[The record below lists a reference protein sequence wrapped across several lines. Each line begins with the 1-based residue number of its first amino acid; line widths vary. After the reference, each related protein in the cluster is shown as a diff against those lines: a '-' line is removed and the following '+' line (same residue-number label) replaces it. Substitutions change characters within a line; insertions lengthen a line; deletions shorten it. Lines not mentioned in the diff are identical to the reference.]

1 MSHRE
6 VELILMRQCASH
18 LSMPIFI
25 VDRGGHLIYYNEPA
39 EALLGRP
46 FDDAG
51 DMSVTNLASL
61 FDTSDE
67 DGRPVPS
74 DQLPLGIAMTQRRP
88 AFKRIRFT
96 ALDGTERLVEIT
108 ALPLE
113 GQGGHWLGSVAFFW
127 EAHQE

>member
-1 MSHRE
+1 MSQKE

-25 VDRGGHLIYYNEPA
+25 VDRDGHLIYYNEPA

-51 DMSVTNLASL
+51 DMSVANLASV

-74 DQLPLGIAMTQRRP
+74 DQLPLGIAMTHRRP